1 MHFSSDPNDA
11 TRNVSQ
17 PQQPF
22 GAARS
27 RLSSS
32 LSRQTN
38 MANRTLT
45 LSDTPSSRLYCSLQ
59 YPPDAQTSM
68 HIHAWQSYAAQK
80 VGGSRTLL
88 ARCSPIEVQ
97 ISVAFEAVLRV
108 NRGDGSRR
116 QQKQQT
122 EESSHLAATPVMTSL
137 HILLWRCR
145 NYTFQDNHYNLST
158 KPAQQSHQSSVIR
171 IISLL
176 SLSPCWNPVLH
187 SSGQSKTHSEQQA
200 KHKQSCASVTAAVRA
215 DQPIASLPR
224 LCRSAN

>member
-1 MHFSSDPNDA
+1 
-11 TRNVSQ
+11 
-17 PQQPF
+17 
-22 GAARS
+22 
-27 RLSSS
+27 
-32 LSRQTN
+32 

-158 KPAQQSHQSSVIR
+158 KPAQQSHRHSNHFFAVIVA
-171 IISLL
+171 LL
-176 SLSPCWNPVLH
+176 
-187 SSGQSKTHSEQQA
+187 E
-200 KHKQSCASVTAAVRA
+200 
-215 DQPIASLPR
+215 PR
-224 LCRSAN
+224 LTFLRPVENTQPATSQTQAILCKRYCRSTRRPANRIPATPVSQRQLTLLF